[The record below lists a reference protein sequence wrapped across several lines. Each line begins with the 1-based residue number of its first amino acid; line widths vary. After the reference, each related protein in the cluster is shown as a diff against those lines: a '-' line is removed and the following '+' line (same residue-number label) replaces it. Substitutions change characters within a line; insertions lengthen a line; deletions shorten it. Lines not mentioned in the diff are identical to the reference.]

1 LKTPAVDLAAVTA
14 HEGANFAPAMKS
26 VPKTREEVVIV
37 LKGSTAKVAVIGCG
51 AWGKNL
57 VRCFASLEALE
68 AVVDN
73 TPSTMREL
81 ASKYGCRALTEDE
94 AIADPMVDAIIV
106 ATPPS
111 KHLGIALKAIAAGKH
126 VYVEKP
132 LTLDVASATQMVDA
146 ARAAGLVLM
155 TGHILQFHPAFRA
168 LKALVRE
175 GALGEV
181 LRIQANRL
189 NLGAVR
195 REEDALW
202 CLAPHDISMAL
213 ALAGQAPDVVE
224 AHGETLLRNGIADAV
239 TVRLG
244 FAGGARALIN
254 VSWLHPYKEH
264 RLSVIGSAGMAVFDD
279 TLPWDKK
286 LQLYPHAVSVDG
298 DTPSVVRAEPVPVT
312 IVQSEPLLDEC
323 AHFLE
328 CIRDGTEPVT
338 GGTEALAVMDVL
350 ERATRSMAAH
360 A

>member
-1 LKTPAVDLAAVTA
+1 
-14 HEGANFAPAMKS
+14 M
-26 VPKTREEVVIV
+26 REEVLIV
-37 LKGSTAKVAVIGCG
+37 SKGSVARVAVIGCG

-57 VRCFASLEALE
+57 VRCFASLNALE

-73 TPSTMREL
+73 TPETMQQL
-81 ASKYGCRALTEDE
+81 AAHYGCRALTEDE
-94 AIADPMVDAIIV
+94 AIADPMVDAIVV

-111 KHLGIALKAIAAGKH
+111 KHLDVALKAIAAGKH

-132 LTLDVASATQMVDA
+132 LTLDMASATQMVDA
-146 ARAAGLVLM
+146 ARSAGLVLM

-168 LKALVRE
+168 LKAIVRE
-175 GALGEV
+175 GRLGEV
-181 LRIQANRL
+181 LRINANRL

-213 ALAGQAPDVVE
+213 ALVGERPDTVE
-224 AHGETLLRNGIADAV
+224 GYGETLLRNDIADAV

-244 FAGGARALIN
+244 FPGGAQALIS

-298 DTPSVVRAEPVPVT
+298 DVPRVTRAEPVPVA
-312 IVQSEPLLDEC
+312 IGQSEPLLDEC
-323 AHFLE
+323 AHFLDS
-328 CIRDGTEPVT
+328 IRDGAEPIT

-350 ERATRSMAAH
+350 ERATRSMAAN
-360 A
+360 AMRRAAGA

>member
-1 LKTPAVDLAAVTA
+1 
-14 HEGANFAPAMKS
+14 MS
-26 VPKTREEVVIV
+26 
-37 LKGSTAKVAVIGCG
+37 KGSVARVAVIGCG

-57 VRCFASLEALE
+57 VRCFASLDALE

-73 TPSTMREL
+73 TPETMERL
-81 ASKYGCRALTEDE
+81 AAQYGCRALTEDE
-94 AIADPMVDAIIV
+94 AIADPMIDAIVI

-111 KHLGIALKAIAAGKH
+111 KHLETALQAIAAGKH

-132 LTLDVASATQMVDA
+132 LTLDSASATQMVDA
-146 ARAAGLVLM
+146 AHAAGLVLM

-168 LKALVRE
+168 LKAIVRE
-175 GALGEV
+175 GGLGEV
-181 LRIQANRL
+181 LRINANRL

-202 CLAPHDISMAL
+202 CLAPHDISMVLGLIGERAS
-213 ALAGQAPDVVE
+213 VVE
-224 AHGETLLRNGIADAV
+224 AFGEKLLRSDISDAV

-244 FAGGARALIN
+244 FPAGEQAFIH

-286 LQLYPHAVSVDG
+286 LQLYPHQVSLEG
-298 DTPSVVRAEPVPVT
+298 DTPTVSRAEPEPVA

-323 AHFLE
+323 AHFLD
-328 CIRDGTEPVT
+328 CIRDGAEPIT
-338 GGTEALAVMDVL
+338 SGTEALAVMDVL
-350 ERATRSMAAH
+350 ERATRSMAA
-360 A
+360 AAMRRAAGA